1 MVEFTIRI
9 KEYDLNGEENQ
20 IMSSDQNK
28 TDFKSFLLNNK
39 KSIISIVAILLIAL
53 FSYFF
58 YTDYKRDNRVKISE
72 QYNSVLISYDNNNPG
87 LSVEGM
93 KNLINIK
100 DPTYSPLALYFL
112 LDNNL
117 LSNQSEIN
125 QYFDVLINETNLDE
139 EVKNLIIYKK
149 GLYNSDNASEEEL
162 LNIFKPLINSEN
174 LWKSH
179 SLYIIAEYFFAKNEK
194 QKSKEFFEKILEME
208 NANPQIKV
216 EAQKRLQ
223 RDFSV

>member
-1 MVEFTIRI
+1 MSEETQTISNNQKNTDI
-9 KEYDLNGEENQ
+9 KS
-20 IMSSDQNK
+20 I
-28 TDFKSFLLNNK
+28 FLDNK
-39 KSIISIVAILLIAL
+39 KYIITVILILLIAL
-53 FSYFF
+53 FTYFF
-58 YTDYKRDNRVKISE
+58 YVDYKKDLKVKISE
-72 QYNSVLISYDNNNPG
+72 QYNLAVISYNQNNPSS
-87 LSVEGM
+87 SVSEM
-93 KNLINIK
+93 KNIINIK
-100 DPTYSPLALYFL
+100 DPSYSPLALYFL

-117 LSNQSEIN
+117 LNNKDEIN
-125 QYFDVLINETNLDE
+125 QYFDLLINETNLDK

-162 LNIFKPLINSEN
+162 LRIFKPLISSEN

-179 SLYIIAEYFFAKNEK
+179 SLYIIAEYFFSKNEK

-208 NANPQIKV
+208 NSNPQIKI

>member
-1 MVEFTIRI
+1 MS
-9 KEYDLNGEENQ
+9 EENQ
-20 IMSSDQNK
+20 IISSDQNK
-28 TDFKSFLLNNK
+28 TDFKSILLNNK
-39 KSIISIVAILLIAL
+39 KSIISILAILLIAL

-72 QYNSVLISYDNNNPG
+72 QYNSVLISYDSNNPS

-117 LSNQSEIN
+117 LSNQTEIN

-194 QKSKEFFEKILEME
+194 QKSKEFFEKILEMK
-208 NANPQIKV
+208 NANPQIKA